1 MTSLSRCES
10 CVYLLLCHP
19 NPVRADRTAKSRC
32 EMTSN
37 SDVSSNVQVESF
49 SDLQLLPALL
59 KTLDSLGYEKPSPI
73 QAQTIPSLLEGR
85 DLLGQAQ
92 TGTGKTA
99 AFALPLLTRLDVNK
113 HQTQVLVLAPT
124 RELAQQVAVNFE
136 RYGKTLGGLQVLTVT
151 GGQEYR
157 DQLRGLRGGAQV
169 VVGTPGRVI
178 DHLERGSLKLENLQA
193 LVLDE
198 ADEMLRMGFIDDVER
213 VLRDTPEGTQRVF
226 FSATLPREIEKIVN
240 RYLIDPVKVQIETK
254 AVTTTITQRMCRVE
268 GGSKLEALSRIL
280 EVENVDAAIVF
291 VRTRAACTTLVEQLT
306 ARGVS
311 AAALSGDL
319 DQSLRERTVARLKR
333 GKVDV
338 VIATDVAARGLD
350 VPRITHVINYDLPH
364 DTEAYIHRI
373 GRTGRAGRE
382 GTAITF
388 VGGREMRKVQWLER
402 ATGQRIEMM
411 ELPDE
416 KAVRAHRDERF
427 KARAEAALASPDER
441 QRNMVEALVAEG
453 HDPLELAMVFAQ
465 LARADEA
472 PVLPIRNGGSRDRD
486 RGQQRD
492 NGRGN
497 NRRNGREGSARP
509 SAPRE
514 GMTRYRVSVGHRD
527 GVKPGQLVGALA
539 NEGGIE
545 GARIGRIDIRQS
557 HSTVELPNSLPSSI
571 LGKMARARVAGR
583 PLEISEDKQRP
594 ERRRER
600 NGDDRRFG

>member
-1 MTSLSRCES
+1 MTS
-10 CVYLLLCHP
+10 
-19 NPVRADRTAKSRC
+19 T
-32 EMTSN
+32 
-37 SDVSSNVQVESF
+37 SDVSSEKQIESF
-49 SDLQLLPALL
+49 SELELLPSLL
-59 KTLDSLGYEKPSPI
+59 GGLEAMGYEKPSPI
-73 QAQTIPSLLEGR
+73 QAQTIPSLLDGR

-99 AFALPLLTRLDVNK
+99 AFALPLLTRLDMSERR
-113 HQTQVLVLAPT
+113 TQVLVMAPT

-136 RYGKTLGGLQVLTVT
+136 RYGKSLKGLEVLTVT

-169 VVGTPGRVI
+169 VVGTPGRII
-178 DHLERGSLKLENLQA
+178 DHLERGSLKLADLQA

-213 VLRDTPEGTQRVF
+213 VLRDTPESTQRVF

-240 RYLIDPVKVQIETK
+240 RYLVDPVKVQIETK
-254 AVTTTITQRMCRVE
+254 AVTTTISQKMCRVE
-268 GGSKLEALSRIL
+268 GPSKMEALSRII
-280 EVENVDAAIVF
+280 EVEDVDAAIVF

-338 VIATDVAARGLD
+338 LIATDVAARGLD

-364 DTEAYIHRI
+364 DTEAYVHRI

-388 VGGREMRKVQWLER
+388 VGGREMRKLHWLER
-402 ATGQRIEMM
+402 ATGQRIEAM

-416 KAVRAHRDERF
+416 NAVRAHRDQRF
-427 KARAEAALASPDER
+427 KQRAEEAMAAPDER
-441 QRNMVEALVAEG
+441 QRSLVEALLEEG
-453 HDPLELAMVFAQ
+453 HDAADLAVVFAQ

-472 PVLPIRNGGSRDRD
+472 PIHAIRNGGGSRER
-486 RGQQRD
+486 RD
-492 NGRGN
+492 NNRPPRRGRD
-497 NRRNGREGSARP
+497 

-514 GMTRYRVSVGHRD
+514 GMTRYRVAVGHRD

-545 GARIGRIDIRQS
+545 GGRIGRIDIRQS
-557 HSTVELPNSLPSSI
+557 HSLVELPTSLPASI

-583 PLEISEDKQRP
+583 SLEISEDSHRP
-594 ERRRER
+594 DRRRD
-600 NGDDRRFG
+600 NNDQRRTG